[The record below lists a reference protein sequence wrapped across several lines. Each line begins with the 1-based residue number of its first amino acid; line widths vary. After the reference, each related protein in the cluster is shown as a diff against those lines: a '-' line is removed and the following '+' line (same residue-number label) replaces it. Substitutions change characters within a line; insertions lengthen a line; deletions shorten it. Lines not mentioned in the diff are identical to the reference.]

1 MVVSKPVTVDDW
13 AIASG
18 STAII
23 SVTNKAAPPLAR
35 SIRKLRHSS
44 VILLA
49 LAKKYELP
57 ILAIGLGEKE
67 DDLQIFNADKF
78 ANAFVSTN

>member
-1 MVVSKPVTVDDW
+1 VDDW

-23 SVTNKAAPPLAR
+23 SVTNKAAPPLAL
-35 SIRKLRHSS
+35 SIKKLRHSS

-49 LAKKYELP
+49 LAKLVTVAQRQ
-57 ILAIGLGEKE
+57 ILFRKVRPAISILENNFG
-67 DDLQIFNADKF
+67 
-78 ANAFVSTN
+78 

>member
-1 MVVSKPVTVDDW
+1 MDAC

-44 VILLA
+44 VILFA
-49 LAKKYELP
+49 LAKLVTVAQRQIRFFRRRP
-57 ILAIGLGEKE
+57 AISISENSEYGKE
-67 DDLQIFNADKF
+67 WQE
-78 ANAFVSTN
+78 S